1 MSICLYDQ
9 KRKMKYVV
17 SKKPEAA
24 AIVKKPA
31 GGKGF
36 FVMRREM
43 TMAMMQKMAPPKVV
57 SHVKASLSRHFL
69 PEIFQRMWRIQE
81 MKMRM
86 KTVME
91 QTNGGWLELFCV
103 KNFHHVFKKRKTYIH

>member
-1 MSICLYDQ
+1 M
-9 KRKMKYVV
+9 
-17 SKKPEAA
+17 
-24 AIVKKPA
+24 VKKPA

-43 TMAMMQKMAPPKVV
+43 TMAMMQKTAPPKVV
-57 SHVKASLSRHFL
+57 SHVNASLSLHFL
-69 PEIFQRMWRIQE
+69 PEMFQRMWRMQE

-91 QTNGGWLELFCV
+91 EINSGQLELFWV
-103 KNFHHVFKKRKTYIH
+103 KKVHYAFKKGKTCLH

>member
-1 MSICLYDQ
+1 M
-9 KRKMKYVV
+9 
-17 SKKPEAA
+17 
-24 AIVKKPA
+24 VKKPA

-43 TMAMMQKMAPPKVV
+43 SMAMMQKTAPPKVV
-57 SHVKASLSRHFL
+57 SHVKASLSLHFL
-69 PEIFQRMWRIQE
+69 PEMFQRMWRIQE

-91 QTNGGWLELFCV
+91 ENKWRAEGAFWGEKLPSC
-103 KNFHHVFKKRKTYIH
+103 I

>member
-1 MSICLYDQ
+1 M
-9 KRKMKYVV
+9 M
-17 SKKPEAA
+17 KKPD
-24 AIVKKPA
+24 
-31 GGKGF
+31 GGIGF

-43 TMAMMQKMAPPKVV
+43 TVAMMQKTAPPKVV

-69 PEIFQRMWRIQE
+69 PEIFQRMWRRQE

-91 QTNGGWLELFCV
+91 GTICKWAA
-103 KNFHHVFKKRKTYIH
+103 VFW